1 MMKNGKGMRDRH
13 KWAKYEM
20 DDEDRPY
27 YNPRFGG
34 NLKEFIRRMVE
45 EEGFTIG
52 SLFPYWDGRDNCLIK
67 GGIAIDDYETMAYE
81 ALNHEHSNMD
91 FKKDGN
97 SQTISIMMTGD
108 AYCDVI
114 PINDWSYRRGQE
126 DVVDRVSKSM
136 RQEIMGDE
144 A

>member
-1 MMKNGKGMRDRH
+1 MKGMSNRH

-67 GGIAIDDYETMAYE
+67 GGVAIDDYETMAYQ

-91 FKKDGN
+91 FKKDDN
-97 SQTISIMMTGD
+97 SQTISIMMSGD
-108 AYCDVI
+108 PYCDVI
-114 PINDWSYRRGQE
+114 PINDWSFRHGQE
-126 DVVDRVSKSM
+126 DVVGRVSKSM

>member
-1 MMKNGKGMRDRH
+1 MKNGKGMSDRH

-67 GGIAIDDYETMAYE
+67 GGVAIDDYETMAYQ

-91 FKKDGN
+91 FKKDDN
-97 SQTISIMMTGD
+97 SQTISIMMSGD
-108 AYCDVI
+108 SYCDVI
-114 PINDWSYRRGQE
+114 PINDWSYRYGQE
-126 DVVDRVSKSM
+126 DVVNRVSKAM
-136 RQEIMGDE
+136 RLEIMGDE